1 MNSLQRE
8 IDELEAEAASL
19 HRRLRQIDQLL
30 AQLDA
35 EVLRGER
42 LEKQE
47 REERRA

>member
-1 MNSLQRE
+1 MNPLQLQ
-8 IDELEAEAASL
+8 IDELEAEAVSL
-19 HRRLRQIDQLL
+19 QRRLVQIDQLL

-35 EVLRGER
+35 EMLREER